1 MTFHGTRPSV
11 DRQFRALSQCPPR
24 ICSVWI
30 NIEDAILTSA
40 WKIIRATGIAS
51 GADVGAALVRFPE
64 ILLNAARLYRPSI
77 LADYLYALA
86 GHYSNFYQNV
96 PFLKEA
102 EGIRESRVRLCAAVA
117 CVLRQGLELL
127 GIEAPERI

>member
-1 MTFHGTRPSV
+1 MTGNSAPYLQYAH
-11 DRQFRALSQCPPR
+11 AR
-24 ICSVWI
+24 ICSVLDKYRERHPDI
-30 NIEDAILTSA
+30 RLEDYPLRPELPVERTLALH
-40 WKIIRATGIAS
+40 
-51 GADVGAALVRFPE
+51 LVRFPE